1 MFLFDQISNQ
11 NTKSKMFILYLLSLR
26 SLTVAD
32 LTKESFFE
40 FTSNDQRISVIHF
53 YGKNCPACVDSEDT
67 FEELSRMY
75 WQEPRV
81 RFGQLDCDRYSDVCD
96 SIGAVDRPAWL
107 AWIPGQTRAK
117 RYNRN
122 IDTDQF
128 EKWIRQQT
136 GIWPTAK
143 QNNLLYINST
153 ELNLMTK
160 KKMNCIFTIIDTP
173 RMDESQN
180 LHNASRTLE
189 KTVKRGVKFAAI
201 DKRNSKDYAE
211 KLLKNSD
218 KNSFGAFVF
227 SKGSWTKYDGKSD
240 PDSIKTF
247 LKDKKCN
254 ILIATPTPTPT
265 PLEELEDLP
274 DDEYVPFDEEETNK
288 DTNKKTEDEDFH
300 EKNNEKENHKKVED
314 EDDSEWSNDDEM

>member
-1 MFLFDQISNQ
+1 MIILFL
-11 NTKSKMFILYLLSLR
+11 LYLR

-32 LTKESFFE
+32 LTKDTFFE

-96 SIGAVDRPAWL
+96 SIGAADRPAWL
-107 AWIPGQTRAK
+107 AWIPGQTRPK

-136 GIWPTAK
+136 GLWPTAK
-143 QNNLLYINST
+143 HNNLLYINST
-153 ELNLMTK
+153 ELNMMTK
-160 KKMNCIFTIIDTP
+160 KKTNCIFTIIDTP
-173 RMDESQN
+173 RMEESQI

-189 KTVKRGVKFAAI
+189 RTVKRGVKFAAI
-201 DKRNSKDYAE
+201 DKRDSKALAD
-211 KLLKNSD
+211 KLFKKDSSD
-218 KNSFGAFVF
+218 IKYGAFVF
-227 SKGSWTKYDGKSD
+227 SKGSWTQYNGKSE
-240 PDSIKTF
+240 PESIVTF
-247 LKDKKCN
+247 LKEKKCTV
-254 ILIATPTPTPT
+254 LLSTPTPTPT
-265 PLEELEDLP
+265 PLEELEDIP
-274 DDEYVPFDEEETNK
+274 DDEYIPFEEGEEPNNDIK
-288 DTNKKTEDEDFH
+288 KSDKTEKNIKSKKDIKKEDRKKDDDDET
-300 EKNNEKENHKKVED
+300 
-314 EDDSEWSNDDEM
+314 SEFSNDDEM